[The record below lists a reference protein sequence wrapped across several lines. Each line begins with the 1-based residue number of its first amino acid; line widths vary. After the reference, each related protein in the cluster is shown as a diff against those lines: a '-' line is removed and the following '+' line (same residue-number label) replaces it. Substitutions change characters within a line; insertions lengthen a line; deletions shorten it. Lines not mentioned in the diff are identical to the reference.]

1 MDVVKCNVC
10 GGMFKESSDAIVL
23 CNHMQSPVHMGCC
36 SNLCSMHGGPCE
48 HSQGMYEKMSMG
60 MDSEMGNMGQEMD
73 MGENM
78 QMGQEMKQGQGM
90 EMEENMD
97 MRQNMDENMDMNKDM
112 N

>member
-48 HSQGMYEKMSMG
+48 HSQGMYEKMSM
-60 MDSEMGNMGQEMD
+60 DSEMGNMGQEMD